1 MDIETYKFLENR
13 LKINYIINHIN
24 LFSITPINQD
34 LKRDIITF
42 VYTWDTYKLNFKY
55 DWRDNPTSFRVLRT
69 NVSLY
74 AMHFGH
80 TPYYNSSN
88 MMTDMSAFKQ
98 MEEICKQKKNNL
110 TYSNRLKFFQ
120 NWFGISIG
128 KPISKEIHTFH
139 IERLLMKNWYIPIF
153 CRETLREADTI
164 LINIGEIDINNLIMK
179 FLLRFKIKERHLFL
193 EDCHRN
199 LSPRRFAR

>member
-69 NVSLY
+69 NVGLY

-80 TPYYNSSN
+80 TPYYNSSD
-88 MMTDMSAFKQ
+88 MMRDMSAFKQ

-179 FLLRFKIKERHLFL
+179 FLLRFKIKERRLFL

>member
-74 AMHFGH
+74 AMQFGH
-80 TPYYNSSN
+80 TPCYNSSN
-88 MMTDMSAFKQ
+88 MMRDMSAFKQ

-139 IERLLMKNWYIPIF
+139 IERLLMKNWYIPDF
-153 CRETLREADTI
+153 CRETLTEADTI

-179 FLLRFKIKERHLFL
+179 FLLRFKIKERRLFL